1 MADKLSA
8 EAAAQPYKQARE
20 TQDEVDALRA
30 HAAAAERVADKW
42 NSNQAEAVRKLR
54 TQRDELLA
62 ALEEIEDLCD
72 WPAETLA
79 ILELQIGDCAR
90 AAVARCKEK

>member
-30 HAAAAERVADKW
+30 
-42 NSNQAEAVRKLR
+42 
-54 TQRDELLA
+54 QRDELLTAGIELLAVLDIDYNNLQPSRWRAYEKRYDA
-62 ALEEIEDLCD
+62 AEAGL
-72 WPAETLA
+72 
-79 ILELQIGDCAR
+79 R
-90 AAVARCKEK
+90 AAIARCKEK